1 MNAVTIIENRDRSSV
16 GDAAGEDMGEVGNTV
31 TGADDR
37 DRAAVGD
44 AAGEGENGAVD
55 ANATAANVSACR
67 DCASVVD
74 AAGKLCRIFH
84 GDGAGEG
91 GNHAVTA
98 DPDTA

>member
-1 MNAVTIIENRDRSSV
+1 
-16 GDAAGEDMGEVGNTV
+16 MGEVGNTV

-67 DCASVVD
+67 IAPALSMPPANFVV
-74 AAGKLCRIFH
+74 FF
-84 GDGAGEG
+84 
-91 GNHAVTA
+91 TA
-98 DPDTA
+98 MALEKAEITP